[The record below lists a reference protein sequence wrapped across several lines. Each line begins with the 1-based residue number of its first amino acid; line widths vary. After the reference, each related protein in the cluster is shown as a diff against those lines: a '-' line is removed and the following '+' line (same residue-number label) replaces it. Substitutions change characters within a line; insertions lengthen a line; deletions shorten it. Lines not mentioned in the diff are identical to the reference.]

1 VAVRVAD
8 AAACGDSAASTTAA
22 AAPIAVRVPRGAPL
36 VPPVPAGF
44 SPVGVVAVVDP
55 VRRSMARELVIGAG
69 LAGGIVAGVV
79 LGAGS
84 LEQPERVTDLPGFRF
99 AGTMPLAGSVLSAGD
114 QLSAFL
120 LLTGRTTRPFAFVW
134 SFDMLEAGGDR
145 VCASMGGP
153 ASIESTLPVT
163 VTLTGPLTRASAC
176 GERFDVDRARLRV
189 LVDGRLVFDEIQAPL
204 PFHFEP

>member
-1 VAVRVAD
+1 
-8 AAACGDSAASTTAA
+8 
-22 AAPIAVRVPRGAPL
+22 
-36 VPPVPAGF
+36 
-44 SPVGVVAVVDP
+44 
-55 VRRSMARELVIGAG
+55 
-69 LAGGIVAGVV
+69 
-79 LGAGS
+79 
-84 LEQPERVTDLPGFRF
+84 
-99 AGTMPLAGSVLSAGD
+99 
-114 QLSAFL
+114 
-120 LLTGRTTRPFAFVW
+120 
-134 SFDMLEAGGDR
+134 MLEAGGDR